1 MYLHSNV
8 LILLLFPCQGWT
20 AEDSNLNTS
29 CPFCERLTVPSLVAM
44 VTDYRVTAS
53 PDTDATPTGDI
64 AHPLESHTPVR
75 HKPITVPYISPLVLR
90 KELENIL
97 EKEGD
102 ACLNNPDLPD
112 LHPIIYWNL
121 LYIFHR
127 IAVPTHLPGA
137 VLCCPS
143 LNREDGVGVQGPG
156 WEDADHRNVRLV
168 TRWDNDSLY
177 SADTM
182 PLHIQ
187 WRKRNCAVR

>member
-1 MYLHSNV
+1 MFYL
-8 LILLLFPCQGWT
+8 CQGWT

-29 CPFCERLTVPSLVAM
+29 CPFCERLTVPSLVTM

-64 AHPLESHTPVR
+64 AHPLESHPPVR

-102 ACLNNPDLPD
+102 ACLNNPALPD

-137 VLCCPS
+137 VLRCPS
-143 LNREDGVGVQGPG
+143 LNREDGGRVRGPG

-177 SADTM
+177 TEDTM

-187 WRKRNCAVR
+187 WRKRNCAVG